1 MDNLEQIEK
10 RIVEKQQIF
19 NKITLKRQQR
29 IERNK
34 KKKSTKDSYVQTEEI
49 TKKIIKLEIENTND
63 EKIIND
69 NIQTYSNKAIQ
80 CSMEEIKQENIDKN
94 TIYLEKYFEKI
105 ANIKIFKFFPYEEE
119 TKLIKIRCLYQINPC
134 FSLFNSNFNQDL
146 EFFFFNDYNM
156 VLKVSITK
164 QKSIGRYIILSNEN
178 KIICKYTT
186 HLIINQPINVKIE
199 NFKLFFNN
207 KFLFNFNNIKFFYS
221 SSNNFVNIIR

>member
-10 RIVEKQQIF
+10 RIIEKQQIF
-19 NKITLKRQQR
+19 NKITLKRQR
-29 IERNK
+29 RMERNN
-34 KKKSTKDSYVQTEEI
+34 KKKSTKDSYVQTEEV

-69 NIQTYSNKAIQ
+69 NIQTYSNKVIQ
-80 CSMEEIKQENIDKN
+80 CSMEIKQEN

-105 ANIKIFKFFPYEEE
+105 ANIEILKFFPYKEEY
-119 TKLIKIRCLYQINPC
+119 TKLIKIRCLYQINPH
-134 FSLFNSNFNQDL
+134 FSSFNSNFNKDL
-146 EFFFFNDYNM
+146 ELFFFNDYNM

-164 QKSIGRYIILSNEN
+164 QKSIGKYIILSNEN
-178 KIICKYTT
+178 KIICKYNT
-186 HLIINQPINVKIE
+186 HLIINQPINVKVE

-207 KFLFNFNNIKFFYS
+207 KFLFNFNNMKFFYS